1 MKNVYRFLT
10 VMSVFT
16 FLAASAIGN
25 EIMVNTFDGD
35 MFVLQVDPHESLS
48 EIEEKVVALADGKR
62 KPFVIECAGDAIP
75 GKRGSFKAARNQ
87 GGYLGYPRNYHL
99 ELSREE
105 KADIRFIVTFLA
117 NKSLLT
123 IGLAKPDLEA
133 AGDRIE
139 HIHPLRFL
147 MTVFTDEELKVG
159 IRNIRGRGWVWNHFV
174 GGFRDSLTTEMG
186 IDNMKREYIHDF
198 AQNVK
203 IAPEIII
210 PAVSNQNWDNFIDL
224 LITHI
229 PRVGDHDRFDN

>member
-1 MKNVYRFLT
+1 MKNAYRFLT
-10 VMSVFT
+10 WMSIFT
-16 FLAASAIGN
+16 LLASSAKGN

-35 MFVLQVDPHESLS
+35 MFVLQVDPNESLT

-62 KPFVIECAGDAIP
+62 KPFVIECAG
-75 GKRGSFKAARNQ
+75 GSKRWSFKAARNQ
-87 GGYLGYPRNYHL
+87 GGYLGYPRNYHI

-117 NKSLLT
+117 NKSLIT
-123 IGLAKPDLEA
+123 IGLAKADLEA

-147 MTVFTDEELKVG
+147 MTVFIDEELKVG
-159 IRNIRGRGWVWNHFV
+159 IRNIRGRGWVWNHFL
-174 GGFRDSLTTEMG
+174 GGFKDALTTEMG
-186 IDNMKREYIHDF
+186 IDNMKKEFIYDF

-210 PAVSNQNWDNFIDL
+210 PSVSNQNWDNFIDL